1 MTLMGSYS
9 NFIMVYKDVRLVWA
23 AKVSTAPV
31 FIEKVWFEDQDGLIV
46 TMSDEGFLSVSY
58 LGTEQLSS
66 TNHA

>member
-31 FIEKVWFEDQDGLIV
+31 FIEKVWFVDQDGLIV
-46 TMSDEGFLSVSY
+46 TMSD
-58 LGTEQLSS
+58 
-66 TNHA
+66 

>member
-23 AKVSTAPV
+23 AKVSIAPV

-46 TMSDEGFLSVSY
+46 TMSD
-58 LGTEQLSS
+58 
-66 TNHA
+66 